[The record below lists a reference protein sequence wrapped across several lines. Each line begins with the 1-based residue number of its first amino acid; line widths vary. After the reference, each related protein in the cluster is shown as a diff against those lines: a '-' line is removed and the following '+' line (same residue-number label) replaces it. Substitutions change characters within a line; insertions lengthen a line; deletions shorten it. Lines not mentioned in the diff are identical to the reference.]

1 MGFGGVGAGGE
12 GWVRKEGNDRSL
24 RYSVGELEEA
34 LSGLEEGP
42 AVHFGIDDALDVRIQ
57 PFGQFKWRPQARG
70 DGC

>member
-42 AVHFGIDDALDVRIQ
+42 AVHFGM
-57 PFGQFKWRPQARG
+57 
-70 DGC
+70 DG